1 MSDKPQ
7 KRVGRPLSYDRFD
20 TNLIS
25 TWKEVATR
33 SGTLTEALKMI
44 NDHLGLKI
52 THSRLSDWEKGKR
65 APSPTVINY
74 LLAEALRD
82 KLTELEI
89 EQDQIEEII
98 LQLSIPV
105 RKDNGK

>member
-1 MSDKPQ
+1 LIEKPK
-7 KRVGRPLSYDRFD
+7 KRVGRPLSYDKFE

-25 TWKEVATR
+25 TWKEVVTR
-33 SGTLTEALKMI
+33 SGTLTEALKLI
-44 NDHLGLKI
+44 NDYLGLKI

-74 LLAEALRD
+74 LLAESLRD

-89 EQDQIEEII
+89 EYDQIEEII